1 MKKDRG
7 TVADIMATGIFILAM
22 TIVMTAFMDDMQLIC
37 RKMEIGQ
44 IARRYILRM
53 ETTGYLESKDQ
64 AEMLGELAEQGV
76 ADIDLGNTT
85 RSEAGYGERVVLEI
99 RGKLGGKYEF
109 VEKRVS
115 TAKY

>member
-7 TVADIMATGIFILAM
+7 TVANVMVTGIFIIAM
-22 TIVMTAFMDDMQLIC
+22 TMVMTAFIDDMQLI
-37 RKMEIGQ
+37 RQKMEIGQ

-53 ETTGYLESKDQ
+53 ETTGYLQSRDQ
-64 AEMLGELAEQGV
+64 TEMLEELKVQGV
-76 ADIDLGNTT
+76 ADIDLGSTT
-85 RSEAGYGERVVLEI
+85 RSQIGYGGRIVLEI
-99 RGKLGGKYEF
+99 KGKLGGKYEF